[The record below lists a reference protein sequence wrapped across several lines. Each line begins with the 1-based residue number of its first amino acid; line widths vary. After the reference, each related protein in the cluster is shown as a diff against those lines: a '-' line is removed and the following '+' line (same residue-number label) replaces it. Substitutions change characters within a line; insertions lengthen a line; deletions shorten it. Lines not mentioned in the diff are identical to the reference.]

1 MSTGGDS
8 YAWALLRAVPRV
20 HLGDGVT
27 VGVVVHAREKGFLQ
41 LRALTDPGELR
52 RRCPGIAAE
61 RLARYLQSLTE
72 LAAGRDEA
80 GPLALLP
87 PSERFHWLVAP
98 RSDVVQFSS
107 VHEGVG
113 EPPSEALERIW
124 RQCVAPSA
132 AER

>member
-1 MSTGGDS
+1 MSAPT

-27 VGVVVHAREKGFLQ
+27 VGVVVHAREAGFLE
-41 LRALTDPGELR
+41 LRALTDPDELG
-52 RRCPGIAAE
+52 RRCGVADPVRLGRYLESLAA
-61 RLARYLQSLTE
+61 LARGD
-72 LAAGRDEA
+72 ARA

-98 RSDVVQFSS
+98 RSDVIQCSP

-113 EPPSEALERIW
+113 EPGEAALDRIW
-124 RQCVAPSA
+124 RQCVDSSGGG
-132 AER
+132 R